1 MMQLDLLQQRS
12 ELSRSTEQEKAD
24 HVECAARQGLLLAKT
39 LEAGNIKLA

>member
-1 MMQLDLLQQRS
+1 MQLDLLQQRS
-12 ELSRSTEQEKAD
+12 ELSTEQEKAD